1 MILVITPETIVPNE
15 SKIINQMFQ
24 DGLDL
29 LHIRK
34 PLISQEEMNDFI
46 SSIDEQ
52 FHGQLVLHNH
62 YDLGKSYG
70 ISRLHFREEGRK
82 GGEHKPF
89 MNGNTISTSVHD
101 ITTFNALEKEWEYT
115 FISPFFPSISKKGYG
130 IDSTVIESLKERNNQ
145 DVKLIALGGIDYSR
159 IQEVFDLGVDGVALL
174 GAVWESDEPL
184 SVFRKCR
191 REVKRCKP
199 GICL

>member
-15 SKIINQMFQ
+15 SEVINQMFY

-34 PLISQEEMNDFI
+34 PWINREEMTGFI
-46 SSIDEQ
+46 NSIDER
-52 FHGQLVLHNH
+52 FYGQLVLHSH
-62 YDLGKSYG
+62 YDLGKDYG
-70 ISRLHFREEGRK
+70 ISRLHFREEDRK
-82 GGEHKPF
+82 EGKHAPF

-101 ITTFNALEKEWEYT
+101 ITTFNALEKEWAYA

-130 IDSTVIESLKERNNQ
+130 MGSTVIESLKQRNNPE
-145 DVKLIALGGIDYSR
+145 VKLMALGGIDADR
-159 IQEVFDLGVDGVALL
+159 IQEVFELGVDGVALL
-174 GAVWESDEPL
+174 GAIWESDEPL

-191 REVKRCKP
+191 RIYKR
-199 GICL
+199 

>member
-1 MILVITPETIVPNE
+1 MILVITPEILVPNE
-15 SKIINQMFQ
+15 SEIINQMFH

-34 PLISQEEMNDFI
+34 PWISPEKMTDFI
-46 SSIDEQ
+46 NSIDES
-52 FHGQLVLHNH
+52 FYGQLVLHNH
-62 YDLGKSYG
+62 YDLGQDYG
-70 ISRLHFREEGRK
+70 ISRFHFREEDRK
-82 GGEHKPF
+82 EEKYKPF
-89 MNGNTISTSVHD
+89 MKGNIVSTSVHE
-101 ITTFNALEKEWEYT
+101 ITTYNTLEREWEYA

-130 IDSTVIESLKERNNQ
+130 IDSTVMESLNKRNNP
-145 DVKLIALGGIDYSR
+145 DVMLIALGGIDSNR

-191 REVKRCKP
+191 IAIKR
-199 GICL
+199 

>member
-15 SKIINQMFQ
+15 SEIINQMFH

-34 PLISQEEMNDFI
+34 PWISPEEMHDFI
-46 SSIDEQ
+46 NNIDASFYE
-52 FHGQLVLHNH
+52 QLVLNSH
-62 YDLGKSYG
+62 YDLGKDYG
-70 ISRLHFREEGRK
+70 ISRFHFREEDRK
-82 GGEHKPF
+82 EGKNKPF

-101 ITTFNALEKEWEYT
+101 ITTFNALEKEWEYA

-130 IDSTVIESLKERNNQ
+130 VDSTVMKSLNQRNNP
-145 DVKLIALGGIDYSR
+145 DVKLIALGGIDSNR
-159 IQEVFDLGVDGVALL
+159 IQEVLDLGVNGVALL

-191 REVKRCKP
+191 RAIKR
-199 GICL
+199 